1 MDKKPGPQD
10 EIEKIN
16 ENFKTIDLGSKFP
29 QKPTKTPEPDQK
41 GPMFY
46 HYLLNDFNAMKYYQ
60 TDVLEQPFKKLEH
73 YADISKIKCAFPST
87 LRMNDPNFEPNRIK
101 KAKFFILRSTCDDD
115 IHKAIKYGMWTSTYK
130 NNVLLND
137 LFKKYSRS
145 GTPIYLIFTVVG
157 SGQYCGMAQMAS
169 EVELKKTFSYWWEE
183 VKWSGVFKINWIF
196 VKDLLYDEVENI
208 RLKNGNKVV
217 SSKDGTE
224 LDYDTG
230 LEMAKRFK
238 NSVYVS
244 DIFEFFEFMDN
255 REEKI
260 RLKRDSMN
268 QIISKLKSKG
278 LIPNVPPKHHRRKH
292 KKNFDGRGKKTKGN
306 PEHMRHGQGKRGGPK
321 GNFNQFYMGGH
332 QGGHNMGFRGP
343 MMGNMNMNMNMG
355 QMHPGMMYGQ
365 GKMGMYPGFTP
376 YHANMY
382 NSQGGYMYGNMGYP
396 YMQEKK
402 GLGQSGG
409 KTSEGKK

>member
-1 MDKKPGPQD
+1 MDKKPEPKD
-10 EIEKIN
+10 EMEKIK
-16 ENFKTIDLGSKFP
+16 ENFKTIDLGSKFQVP
-29 QKPTKTPEPDQK
+29 PKKEPEPDQK
-41 GPMFY
+41 GPIFY

-73 YADISKIKCAFPST
+73 YSDVSKIKCAFPST
-87 LRMNDPNFEPNRIK
+87 LRMNDANFDQLKLRR
-101 KAKFFILRSTCDDD
+101 AKFFILRSTCDDD

-183 VKWSGVFKINWIF
+183 VKWSGVFKINWVF
-196 VKDLLYDEVENI
+196 VKDLLYDEVEDV

-224 LDYDTG
+224 LDFDTG
-230 LEMAKRFK
+230 LEMARRFK
-238 NSVYVS
+238 SAIYVS

-278 LIPNVPPKHHRRKH
+278 LIPNAPPKHHRRKQ
-292 KKNFDGRGKKTKGN
+292 KKHDNRGRRNKGGSDGHQNRGGRGGFQQFPGPGQMN
-306 PEHMRHGQGKRGGPK
+306 PGFAFRNRGMP
-321 GNFNQFYMGGH
+321 QM
-332 QGGHNMGFRGP
+332 GP
-343 MMGNMNMNMNMG
+343 MGMY
-355 QMHPGMMYGQ
+355 PGMMYP
-365 GKMGMYPGFTP
+365 GKMGGYPGFTP

-382 NSQGGYMYGNMGYP
+382 SGQGGPGMFPGFNP
-396 YMQEKK
+396 YMQ
-402 GLGQSGG
+402 GQARGFYGGG
-409 KTSEGKK
+409 KGGEQQK